1 MAARLYGVDASD
13 TAKIQ
18 AAAKIN
24 AALTT
29 IQALYA
35 ECEEVAIAHGVS
47 FSYSG
52 PAGYGDSGGFDPE
65 SAGEEDEW
73 GDEQSGW
80 RPSSQ
85 SC

>member
-1 MAARLYGVDASD
+1 MAARLYGKDATD
-13 TAKIQ
+13 DAKIK

-24 AALTT
+24 AALTA
-29 IQALYA
+29 IQELYA
-35 ECEEVAIAHGVS
+35 ECEEVAITHGVS

-65 SAGEEDEW
+65 SVGEEDEC

-80 RPSSQ
+80 RASSQ
-85 SC
+85 NC

>member
-1 MAARLYGVDASD
+1 MAARLYGEDTLDA
-13 TAKIQ
+13 AKVE
-18 AAAKIN
+18 AAEKIN
-24 AALTT
+24 AALTA
-29 IQALYA
+29 IQELYA

-65 SAGEEDEW
+65 SVGEEDEW
-73 GDEQSGW
+73 GDEKSGW

>member
-1 MAARLYGVDASD
+1 MAARLYGVAAAD

-18 AAAKIN
+18 AAEKIN
-24 AALTT
+24 AAL
-29 IQALYA
+29 IAIDELYA

-52 PAGYGDSGGFDPE
+52 PAGYGDGGAFDPE
-65 SAGEEDEW
+65 IVGEENDW

-80 RPSSQ
+80 CASSQ